1 MLTTEQKILCAVS
14 HLGIFLGLPVIAP
27 LIVMVITEDEFVKE
41 QAKQAVVFQLGLAV
55 LGIIGALTFIFIVG
69 IFIAIATVIM
79 GLVFPIIATIRNMDG
94 ISYSYP
100 ITGGLLKNGSI

>member
-14 HLGIFLGLPVIAP
+14 HLGIFLGIPIIAP
-27 LIVMVITEDEFVKE
+27 LIVMVVSEDEFVKE
-41 QAKQAVVFQLGLAV
+41 QAKQALVFQVGLA
-55 LGIIGALTFIFIVG
+55 LMGIIGALTFIFIVG
-69 IFIAIATVIM
+69 IFIAIAAVVM

-100 ITGGLLKNGSI
+100 ITGGLLRDGRI

>member
-1 MLTTEQKILCAVS
+1 MPVS